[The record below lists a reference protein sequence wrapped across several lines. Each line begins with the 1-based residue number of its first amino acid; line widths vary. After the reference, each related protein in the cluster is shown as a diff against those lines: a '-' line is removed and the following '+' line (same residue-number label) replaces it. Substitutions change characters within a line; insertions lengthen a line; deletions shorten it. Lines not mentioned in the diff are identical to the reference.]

1 MWKYPTLFLLLL
13 TCAQVRANDNLQ
25 HTALDLLRSELAT
38 QVPTYSHP
46 FLGYLAT
53 ATDLPDT
60 TLRTRLLELLETL
73 NQQRKAKSETW
84 KSLTH
89 LGGETIPAGNADRLL
104 RNLIKEARVALGGA
118 ENYLLDNGVRQATKK
133 ARLSDFQGRAY
144 LLQTLDWAL
153 TGSVEEKEAT
163 DFGVLVG
170 GHTKRFE
177 INKDPLFIFF
187 DSEDEAFVLEQV
199 REIQRFII
207 PALTRRLS
215 HSDHIRWAVRQRE
228 ANALLDPRYKILFGV
243 ENLTFTGSNRDLRP
257 CIESTIQL
265 LAMPDETVLHTEA
278 FQHCSEKH
286 GSSSAHTLNPFYEEV
301 ADEVNQLLDVI
312 LVRYSAQESRGSR

>member
-1 MWKYPTLFLLLL
+1 MWKYLTLSLLLL
-13 TCAQVRANDNLQ
+13 TCTQIRANDTLP
-25 HTALDLLRSELAT
+25 HATLGLLRSELAT

-46 FLGYLAT
+46 FLGHLAAT
-53 ATDLPDT
+53 TDLPDT
-60 TLRTRLLELLETL
+60 TLRARLLELLETL
-73 NQQRKAKSETW
+73 DQQRKAKSETW
-84 KSLTH
+84 ESLTH
-89 LGGETIPAGNADRLL
+89 LGGEAIPAGNADRLL
-104 RNLIKEARVALGGA
+104 RNLIKEARVALEGA

-144 LLQTLDWAL
+144 LLQALDWAL
-153 TGSVEEKEAT
+153 TGSVEAKETA

-170 GHTKRFE
+170 GHTRRFE

-199 REIQRFII
+199 REIQRFIV
-207 PALTRRLS
+207 PALTRRLPYS
-215 HSDHIRWAVRQRE
+215 PHIRWAVRQRE

-257 CIESTIQL
+257 CIESTIEL
-265 LAMPDETVLHTEA
+265 LAMPDETVLHTQA

-286 GSSSAHTLNPFYEEV
+286 GSASAHTLNPFYEEI
-301 ADEVNQLLDVI
+301 ADEASQLLEVI
-312 LVRYSAQESRGSR
+312 LGRYSAQGSGESK

>member
-1 MWKYPTLFLLLL
+1 MWKYLTLCLLLL
-13 TCAQVRANDNLQ
+13 TCAQVRAEDNLP
-25 HTALDLLRSELAT
+25 HATLGLLRSELAT

-46 FLGYLAT
+46 FLGRLTAAT
-53 ATDLPDT
+53 GLPDT
-60 TLRTRLLELLETL
+60 TLRTRLLELIETL
-73 NQQRKAKSETW
+73 DQQRKAKSETW
-84 KSLTH
+84 VSLTG
-89 LGGETIPAGNADRLL
+89 LGGTTVPSSSADRLL
-104 RNLIKEARVALGGA
+104 RNLIKEARNAVSHAD
-118 ENYLLDNGVRQATKK
+118 NYLLDNGVRQATKK

-144 LLQTLDWAL
+144 LLQSLDWAL
-153 TGSVEEKEAT
+153 SSSIEEEETA

-187 DSEDEAFVLEQV
+187 NSDDEPFVMEQV
-199 REIQRFII
+199 REIQRFIV
-207 PALTRRLS
+207 PALTRRLT
-215 HSDHIRWAVRQRE
+215 HSNHIRWAVRQRE

-265 LAMPDETVLHTEA
+265 LAMPDETLLHTEA

-286 GSSSAHTLNPFYEEV
+286 GSASAHTLNPFYEEI

-312 LVRYSAQESRGSR
+312 LARYSAQGSGESR